1 MSANLHEVSAD
12 GVTCACTCRKL
23 WSVAQLA
30 KANVLAHNCNLV
42 KELFMTNS
50 EKLMDMGAQCVAGDL
65 IYKNKVLGSV
75 RNGDLQLTQEGKDFL
90 ARDIS
95 DAVIKSETPKKAKKA
110 KVEVVESDTVDAIS
124 ADLDSLLSE

>member
-1 MSANLHEVSAD
+1 
-12 GVTCACTCRKL
+12 
-23 WSVAQLA
+23 
-30 KANVLAHNCNLV
+30 
-42 KELFMTNS
+42 MTNS

-110 KVEVVESDTVDAIS
+110 KVEVVESDTVDALS